1 MGCAMQARFLARV
14 VDNYQAMKTPPTSHH
29 NDQPTQSSSANLDNG
44 SSSSYLTS
52 RTSGSNGP
60 EAMDMENGGR
70 GEEGQIGGH
79 SEVVGNYAFSDN
91 EMWEKMFAEAGFRLN
106 DGVFMPEV
114 MGS

>member
-1 MGCAMQARFLARV
+1 MQARFLAKV
-14 VDNYQAMKTPPTSHH
+14 VDNYQAMKTPPTTHH
-29 NDQPTQSSSANLDNG
+29 NTQPAQSLDTGSSI
-44 SSSSYLTS
+44 SSSYLTR